1 MTDADSERA
10 LVRHWDEIYGS
21 RDIGSLSWFQP
32 VHRLALEW
40 IDDLVLD
47 PDAPIVDV
55 GAGASPL
62 ARDLLGR
69 GHHDVT
75 AVDWSSSAL
84 ASAGGEP
91 SGTGPRVRTVRADVL
106 DRWVDGHR
114 YALWHDRA
122 VFHFL
127 TEPASRATY
136 RTRLREALCP
146 GGYVLMG
153 TFAPDG
159 PDHCSGLPVARYGP
173 GALSAEIGPGFRAL
187 RSAGE
192 THVTPTGSQQSFTWL
207 LMRREPAGAPTLRT
221 DARS

>member
-1 MTDADSERA
+1 MADAESERS
-10 LVRHWDEIYGS
+10 LMHHWDRIYGS
-21 RDIGSLSWFQP
+21 RDVGSLSWYQP
-32 VHRLALEW
+32 TDRLALEW
-40 IDDLVLD
+40 IGDLALA

-91 SGTGPRVRTVRADVL
+91 GGTGPRVRTVQADVL
-106 DRWVDGHR
+106 DRWVDGR
-114 YALWHDRA
+114 RFALWHDRA

-127 TEPASRATY
+127 TRPASRATY
-136 RTRLREALCP
+136 RARLREALCP
-146 GGYVLMG
+146 GGYVMMG

-173 GALSAEIGPGFRAL
+173 GALAAEIGAGFRPE
-187 RSAGE
+187 RSAHE
-192 THVTPTGSQQSFTWL
+192 THVTPTGSLQTFTWV
-207 LMRREPAGAPTLRT
+207 LMRCEPAGDPALPT